1 MLGNYQITYNT
12 AELTI
17 DRKALDI
24 TANNQSK
31 NYGDTFNFT
40 GSEFTTGAGQLVNGD
55 SVTSVTLTSTGSA
68 VSATVGGSPYAI
80 VPSAALGSGLGN
92 YIISYHDGNLTVNA
106 IALDITANNQSK
118 NYGDTFSFTGS
129 EFTVGA
135 GQLKNSDSVTSVS
148 LTSTG
153 APGTA
158 TVGGYPIVPSAAL
171 GSGLG
176 NYNIV
181 YHDGTLTVNA
191 IALDIAAN
199 NQSKNYGDTFNL
211 TGNEFTVGVGQLKN
225 SDSVTSVT
233 LSSAGAAAT
242 ATVAGSP
249 YVIASSAAVGSGLSN
264 YTINYHDGSL
274 TVNAIALDII
284 ANAQSKTY
292 GATFTFTGSEFTVG
306 TGQLKNSDS
315 VTSVTLTSAGAAA
328 TATVSGSP
336 YDITPSA
343 AIGTGL
349 GNYSITYHVGHF
361 TVNAKALDITANDQS
376 KTYGATF
383 TFTGSEFTTG
393 SGQLV
398 NGDTVT
404 TVMLASAGAAPTATV
419 SGSPYDITPS
429 AAVGTGLSNY
439 AITYH
444 LGHFALNAK
453 ALDITANDQ
462 SKTYGATFTFT
473 GAEFTTGAGQL
484 INGDTVTS
492 VTLTSGGAAGTAT
505 VTIPGPTYDIT
516 PSAAVGTGVGNYAI
530 TYHVGHLSIYP
541 KGLDIT
547 ANNRTKTYGDTVTF
561 AGTEFTTGAGQ
572 LVNGN
577 TVTSVTLT
585 STGSAA
591 TAPVAGSPYAILAS
605 AAVGTGLGNYTI
617 SYHNASIGLTVNKA
631 NATVTVT
638 AYNVTYNG
646 QPHTATYTITGVNG
660 ETGATVGT
668 VILNT
673 THTNAGTYA
682 SDSWSFTGA
691 ANYNDISAT
700 TITDRIDKANA
711 TVVVTAYN
719 VAYDYQSHTATVT
732 SITGVNGEIGATV
745 GTVDVSGTTHTLPGD
760 YAGDPWSLTATANY
774 NNTNG
779 TVHDV
784 IGYHSCTGSNPGG
797 VILQPINAD
806 GSSIFPRSGRT
817 VPVKFT
823 VCDANGNP
831 ISDPNAVFA
840 GTGGQLTMLSAV
852 RGQIPNPDESQY
864 NDIPDVAFRYTG
876 GMWMFNMAT
885 SNLQSGYSYMFRINL
900 KYGSITF
907 VIAIK

>member
-1 MLGNYQITYNT
+1 
-12 AELTI
+12 
-17 DRKALDI
+17 
-24 TANNQSK
+24 
-31 NYGDTFNFT
+31 
-40 GSEFTTGAGQLVNGD
+40 
-55 SVTSVTLTSTGSA
+55 
-68 VSATVGGSPYAI
+68 
-80 VPSAALGSGLGN
+80 
-92 YIISYHDGNLTVNA
+92 
-106 IALDITANNQSK
+106 
-118 NYGDTFSFTGS
+118 
-129 EFTVGA
+129 
-135 GQLKNSDSVTSVS
+135 
-148 LTSTG
+148 
-153 APGTA
+153 
-158 TVGGYPIVPSAAL
+158 
-171 GSGLG
+171 
-176 NYNIV
+176 
-181 YHDGTLTVNA
+181 
-191 IALDIAAN
+191 
-199 NQSKNYGDTFNL
+199 
-211 TGNEFTVGVGQLKN
+211 
-225 SDSVTSVT
+225 
-233 LSSAGAAAT
+233 
-242 ATVAGSP
+242 TVAGSP
-249 YVIASSAAVGSGLSN
+249 YVITSSAAVGSGLGN

-292 GATFTFTGSEFTVG
+292 GATFSFTGSEFTVG

-376 KTYGATF
+376 KTYC
-383 TFTGSEFTTG
+383 
-393 SGQLV
+393 
-398 NGDTVT
+398 
-404 TVMLASAGAAPTATV
+404 
-419 SGSPYDITPS
+419 
-429 AAVGTGLSNY
+429 
-439 AITYH
+439 
-444 LGHFALNAK
+444 
-453 ALDITANDQ
+453 
-462 SKTYGATFTFT
+462 ATFTFT
-473 GAEFTTGAGQL
+473 GAEFKPGAGQL
-484 INGDTVTS
+484 LNGDTVTS
-492 VTLTSGGAAGTAT
+492 VTLTSAGAAGTAT
-505 VTIPGPTYDIT
+505 VTIPGPSYDIT

-591 TAPVAGSPYAILAS
+591 TATVAGSPYAIVAS

-617 SYHNASIGLTVNKA
+617 SYHNAPIGLTVNKA
-631 NATVTVT
+631 NATV
-638 AYNVTYNG
+638 
-646 QPHTATYTITGVNG
+646 
-660 ETGATVGT
+660 
-668 VILNT
+668 
-673 THTNAGTYA
+673 
-682 SDSWSFTGA
+682 
-691 ANYNDISAT
+691 
-700 TITDRIDKANA
+700 
-711 TVVVTAYN
+711 VVTAYS

-732 SITGVNGEIGATV
+732 SITGVNGEMGATV

-760 YAGDPWSLTATANY
+760 YASDPWSLTATANY